1 LAVIVKPFYEQI
13 KRQQYS
19 KMKKIILVA
28 GATGNLGLRITKAL
42 QNQDAEIR
50 VVVRSNS
57 DIEKIKVLENLGVK
71 IYKVSSWNLEELKT
85 SCLDVSCVVS
95 SLSGL
100 REVVIDAQKVLLDAA
115 IAAGVPRFIPS
126 DYSLDF
132 TKFSYGENRNLDL
145 RREFHEYLDKTSISA
160 TSIFNGA
167 FTELLTNEMP
177 LILFKQKMILYWGNA
192 DYKWGF
198 TTMDNTAEF
207 TAKVALDPSTPRYL
221 RIAGDLI
228 SPREIRV
235 VANEVTGQ
243 KFHIFS
249 PGGKSL
255 LGTIIKIAR
264 KLAPGEKELYPAWQG
279 MQYMHNMID
288 ERSKIEMPDNARYP
302 EITWT
307 TVKDVLTKYQHDKN
321 FK

>member
-1 LAVIVKPFYEQI
+1 
-13 KRQQYS
+13 
-19 KMKKIILVA
+19 MKKIILVA
-28 GATGNLGLRITKAL
+28 GATGNLGLRIVKAL
-42 QNQDAEIR
+42 VNKDAEII

-85 SCLDVSCVVS
+85 SCVGVSCVVS
-95 SLSGL
+95 ALAGL
-100 REVVIDAQKVLLDAA
+100 REVVVDAQKVLLDAA

-145 RREFHEYLDKTSISA
+145 RREFHEYLDKMPIAA

-167 FTELLTNEMP
+167 FTELLIDEMP
-177 LILFKQKMILYWGNA
+177 MILFKQKIILYWGNK
-192 DYKWGF
+192 DYKLAF

-207 TAKVALDPSTPRYL
+207 TAKVALDSNTPRYL

-228 SPREIRV
+228 SPREVKVI
-235 VANEVTGQ
+235 ASQVTGQ
-243 KFHIFS
+243 KFRLFR
-249 PGGKSL
+249 PGGQRL
-255 LGTIIKIAR
+255 LAIIIKIAR

-288 ERSKIEMPDNARYP
+288 ERSKIAKLDNSRYP
-302 EITWT
+302 EIQWT
-307 TVKDVLTKYQHDKN
+307 TVKDFLLKHHGEKSI
-321 FK
+321 

>member
-1 LAVIVKPFYEQI
+1 
-13 KRQQYS
+13 
-19 KMKKIILVA
+19 MKKIILVA
-28 GATGNLGLRITKAL
+28 GATGNLGLRIVKAL
-42 QNQDAEIR
+42 VNKDAEIR

-57 DIEKIKVLENLGVK
+57 AIEKIKELENLGVK

-85 SCLDVSCVVS
+85 SCIGVSCVVS
-95 SLSGL
+95 ALAGL

-145 RREFHEYLDKTSISA
+145 RREFHEYLDKTSIAA

-167 FTELLTNEMP
+167 FTELLIDEMP
-177 LILFKQKMILYWGNA
+177 MILFKQKIILYWGHKG
-192 DYKWGF
+192 YKLGF

-207 TAKVALDPSTPRYL
+207 TAKVALDSNTPRYL

-228 SPREIRV
+228 SPREVKV
-235 VANEVTGQ
+235 VVSQVTGQ
-243 KFHIFS
+243 KFRLFR
-249 PGGKSL
+249 PGGQRL
-255 LGTIIKIAR
+255 LAIIIKIAR

-288 ERSKIEMPDNARYP
+288 ERSKIAKLDNSRYP
-302 EITWT
+302 EIHWT
-307 TVKDVLTKYQHDKN
+307 TVKDFL
-321 FK
+321 FKHYGEKSI

>member
-1 LAVIVKPFYEQI
+1 ME
-13 KRQQYS
+13 
-19 KMKKIILVA
+19 KIILVA
-28 GATGNLGLRITKAL
+28 GATGNLGLRIVKAL
-42 QNQDAEIR
+42 VNKDAEIR

-57 DIEKIKVLENLGVK
+57 AIEKIKELENLGAK

-85 SCLDVSCVVS
+85 SCVGVSCVVS
-95 SLSGL
+95 ALAGL

-115 IAAGVPRFIPS
+115 IATGVPRFIPS

-145 RREFHEYLDKTSISA
+145 RREFHEYLDKTSITA

-167 FTELLTNEMP
+167 FTELLINEMP
-177 LILFKQKMILYWGNA
+177 MILFKQKMILYWGNK
-192 DYKWGF
+192 DHKLGF

-207 TAKVALDPSTPRYL
+207 TAKVALDSNTPRYL

-228 SPREIRV
+228 SPREVKVIV
-235 VANEVTGQ
+235 SELTAQ
-243 KFHIFS
+243 KFRLFR
-249 PGGKSL
+249 PGGQRL
-255 LGTIIKIAR
+255 LGIIIRIAR

-288 ERSKIEMPDNARYP
+288 ERSKIAKLDNSRYP
-302 EITWT
+302 EIHWT
-307 TVKDVLTKYQHDKN
+307 TVKDFL
-321 FK
+321 FKHHGEKSI